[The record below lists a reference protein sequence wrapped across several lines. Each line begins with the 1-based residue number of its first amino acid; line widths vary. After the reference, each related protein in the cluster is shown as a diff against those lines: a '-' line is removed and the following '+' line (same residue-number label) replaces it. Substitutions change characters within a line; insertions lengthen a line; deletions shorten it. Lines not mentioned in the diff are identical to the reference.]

1 MRPDDLPAYPRA
13 RPAESRPQ
21 RTRGRFRK
29 ASFVTTAS
37 SGAHPPRSIVDLGA
51 IGWDDAYGAELETY
65 AHCEAGRVVRVDRG
79 VCTVLTRSGPVRASA
94 CGDLLA
100 AMAKNATAGPCTGDW
115 CAVRHWSDAAS
126 TVEGLLPRRS
136 AIKRAV
142 VSGRSEGQVLAAN
155 VDLVGIVV
163 PLIPDPV
170 LGKLE
175 RLLALAWE
183 SGAAPVVLLTK
194 ADLVSDAEMVAED
207 VRAAAPGAEVLCCS
221 VITGDGI
228 EQLRTMLA
236 AGGTLALIG
245 SSGGG
250 KSSLANALV
259 GAEILTTRPIRDDGR
274 GRHTS
279 VRRELV
285 TLPAGGA
292 LIDTPGLRGAG
303 LIDAADGIAATFA
316 DVESLVA
323 ECRFN
328 DCSHVSEPDC
338 AVQAAVADGT
348 LPYRR
353 YESWLKLHREMAW
366 MERRTNAR
374 LRAEQNKLWK
384 QFTRANRN
392 TQRNRP

>member
-1 MRPDDLPAYPRA
+1 M
-13 RPAESRPQ
+13 
-21 RTRGRFRK
+21 
-29 ASFVTTAS
+29 
-37 SGAHPPRSIVDLGA
+37 VDLRS
-51 IGWDDAYGAELETY
+51 IGWDDTNRAALEAY

-79 VCTVLTRSGPVRASA
+79 VCTLLTQSGPLRASA
-94 CGDLLA
+94 CGDVLD
-100 AMAKNATAGPCTGDW
+100 AMATDTTAGPCTGDW
-115 CAVRHWSDAAS
+115 CAVRRWSDGAA
-126 TVEGLLPRRS
+126 TVEGLLPRR
-136 AIKRAV
+136 ATIKRAV

-155 VDLVGIVV
+155 VDLVGVVV

-194 ADLVSDAEMVAED
+194 ADLVVDAWLVAED
-207 VRAAAPGAEVLCCS
+207 VRAAAPGARVLCCS
-221 VITGDGI
+221 VVTSEGI
-228 EQLRTMLA
+228 EELRIMLA
-236 AGGTLALIG
+236 GGGTLALVG

-250 KSSLANALV
+250 KSSLVNALV
-259 GAEILTTRPIRDDGR
+259 GADVLTTRAIRDDGR

-285 TLPAGGA
+285 TLPVGGA
-292 LIDTPGLRGAG
+292 VIDTPGLRGVG
-303 LIDAADGIAATFA
+303 LIDAGDGIAATFA
-316 DVESLVA
+316 DVEAFVP

-348 LPYRR
+348 LPQRR

-366 MERRTNAR
+366 MERRTDAR
-374 LRAEQNKLWK
+374 LRAEQTKLWK
-384 QFTRANRN
+384 QFTRANRK

>member
-1 MRPDDLPAYPRA
+1 M
-13 RPAESRPQ
+13 
-21 RTRGRFRK
+21 
-29 ASFVTTAS
+29 
-37 SGAHPPRSIVDLGA
+37 VDLHA
-51 IGWDDAYGAELETY
+51 IGWDDTYRAALAAY
-65 AHCEAGRVVRVDRG
+65 AHCDAGRVVRVDRG
-79 VCTVLTRSGPVRASA
+79 VCTLLTPSGPLRASA
-94 CGDLLA
+94 CGDVLD
-100 AMAKNATAGPCTGDW
+100 AMATDTTAGPCTGDW
-115 CAVRHWSDAAS
+115 CAVRRWSDGAS

-155 VDLVGIVV
+155 VDLVGLVV

-170 LGKLE
+170 IAKLE

-194 ADLVSDAEMVAED
+194 ADLVADAGMVAED
-207 VRAAAPGAEVLCCS
+207 VRAAAPGARVLCCS
-221 VITGDGI
+221 VVSSEGI
-228 EQLRTMLA
+228 EELRDMLSG
-236 AGGTLALIG
+236 GGTLALVG

-250 KSSLANALV
+250 KSSLVNALV
-259 GAEILTTRPIRDDGR
+259 GADVLTTRPIREDGR

-279 VRRELV
+279 ARRELV

-292 LIDTPGLRGAG
+292 VIDTPGLRGVG

-316 DVESLVA
+316 DVEALVA

-338 AVQAAVADGT
+338 AVQAAVADGR
-348 LPYRR
+348 LPQRR

-366 MERRTNAR
+366 MERRSDAR
-374 LRAEQNKLWK
+374 LSAEQTKQWK
-384 QFTRANRN
+384 QFTRATRK

>member
-1 MRPDDLPAYPRA
+1 M
-13 RPAESRPQ
+13 
-21 RTRGRFRK
+21 
-29 ASFVTTAS
+29 
-37 SGAHPPRSIVDLGA
+37 
-51 IGWDDAYGAELETY
+51 
-65 AHCEAGRVVRVDRG
+65 
-79 VCTVLTRSGPVRASA
+79 
-94 CGDLLA
+94 
-100 AMAKNATAGPCTGDW
+100 
-115 CAVRHWSDAAS
+115 
-126 TVEGLLPRRS
+126 
-136 AIKRAV
+136 
-142 VSGRSEGQVLAAN
+142 
-155 VDLVGIVV
+155 
-163 PLIPDPV
+163 PDPV

-175 RLLALAWE
+175 RLLALARE

-228 EQLRTMLA
+228 EQLRAMLR
-236 AGGTLALIG
+236 AGDTLALIG

-285 TLPAGGA
+285 TLPAGGV
-292 LIDTPGLRGAG
+292 LIDTPGLRGVG
-303 LIDAADGIAATFA
+303 LIDAAVGIAATFA
-316 DVESLVA
+316 DVERLVA

-348 LPYRR
+348 LPHRR

>member
-1 MRPDDLPAYPRA
+1 VGKDANL
-13 RPAESRPQ
+13 
-21 RTRGRFRK
+21 RK
-29 ASFVTTAS
+29 ASFVTAAS
-37 SGAHPPRSIVDLGA
+37 TGAHAPRPVVDLSA
-51 IGWDDAYGAELETY
+51 IGWDDTYRAEFETY

-94 CGDLLA
+94 CGDLLD
-100 AMAKNATAGPCTGDW
+100 AMATDTTAGPCTGDW
-115 CAVRHWSDAAS
+115 CAMRRWSDGAS

-142 VSGRSEGQVLAAN
+142 AGRRSEGQVLAAN
-155 VDLVGIVV
+155 VDLVGLVV

-183 SGAAPVVLLTK
+183 SGGAPVVLLTK
-194 ADLVSDAEMVAED
+194 ADLVSDAAMVAED
-207 VRAAAPGAEVLCCS
+207 VRAAATGAEVLCCS
-221 VITGDGI
+221 VVTREGI
-228 EQLRTMLA
+228 EKLRTMLA
-236 AGGTLALIG
+236 SGGTLALVG

-250 KSSLANALV
+250 KSSLVNALV
-259 GAEILTTRPIRDDGR
+259 GADVLTTREIRGDGR

-279 VRRELV
+279 ARRELV

-292 LIDTPGLRGAG
+292 VIDTPGLRGVG
-303 LIDAADGIAATFA
+303 LIDAAHGLAATFA
-316 DVESLVA
+316 DVEGLVA

-338 AVQAAVADGT
+338 AVQAAVASGG
-348 LPYRR
+348 LPQRR

-366 MERRTNAR
+366 MQRRSDAR
-374 LRAEQNKLWK
+374 LRAEQTKLWK
-384 QFTRANRN
+384 QFERANRK